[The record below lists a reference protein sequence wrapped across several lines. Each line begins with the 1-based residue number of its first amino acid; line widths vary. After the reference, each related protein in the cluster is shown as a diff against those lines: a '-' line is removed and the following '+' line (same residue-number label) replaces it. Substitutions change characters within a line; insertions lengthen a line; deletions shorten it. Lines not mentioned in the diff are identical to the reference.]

1 MPREIASGCVNA
13 FVYAW
18 TSDRGEALSVRAS
31 VDALQISS
39 ARTFDLAAAPPGP
52 EVRVHLFD
60 RAVASRLFC
69 TDVGAGPVVEEE
81 WRAVA
86 GVATIEVEP
95 RQRAT

>member
-1 MPREIASGCVNA
+1 MPREIASGCGNA